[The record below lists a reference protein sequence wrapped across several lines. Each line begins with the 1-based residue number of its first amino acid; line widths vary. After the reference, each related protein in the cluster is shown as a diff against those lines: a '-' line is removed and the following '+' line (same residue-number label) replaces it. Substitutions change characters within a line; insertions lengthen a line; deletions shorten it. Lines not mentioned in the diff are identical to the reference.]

1 MAHQQCTFKWIQ
13 RGHWNI
19 CGCRDIVI
27 PAWEAIKLTKMSQN
41 VTFLLQQVDHRQNTP
56 INRPTAIVLQ
66 KPACKSRRG
75 HLGACFNP
83 LGSVPTAIYPLCCS
97 AAARLHFL
105 FPARSLA
112 KFCYIDRFV
121 SARAKCWIDRF
132 RRRLLKTRRKEMA
145 KDWIYQLIT

>member
-1 MAHQQCTFKWIQ
+1 
-13 RGHWNI
+13 
-19 CGCRDIVI
+19 
-27 PAWEAIKLTKMSQN
+27 MSQN

-112 KFCYIDRFV
+112 KFCYIDQFV
-121 SARAKCWIDRF
+121 SARAKNSFSPGATLHQHHDGGGKHLPSVEER
-132 RRRLLKTRRKEMA
+132 
-145 KDWIYQLIT
+145 QLHYFHHAELGHLCKKVRT